1 MPKDVYILSIDI
13 KHTIDMQTDNTLSTY
28 SLDRKTASRLLK
40 VSIRTLDRYIKA
52 KKLSSR
58 VDSGHIWLNKEEVRK
73 FKSGR
78 LSTVI
83 VDDVDM
89 STPRMSIDMTMGT
102 SIDNVDKVEVIEAKD
117 KQKVP
122 KEENEIYKKLY
133 FDVKEELNMK
143 QERLEMA
150 NYRVGQLESQ
160 LRSSIPM
167 LEFHRDK
174 YQADKEKQELKDKIE
189 IKEKEVKE
197 VFSRVKIERFNKRIL
212 LIILLFT
219 LALQPFWLF
228 LYYR

>member
-1 MPKDVYILSIDI
+1 
-13 KHTIDMQTDNTLSTY
+13 
-28 SLDRKTASRLLK
+28 
-40 VSIRTLDRYIKA
+40 
-52 KKLSSR
+52 
-58 VDSGHIWLNKEEVRK
+58 
-73 FKSGR
+73 
-78 LSTVI
+78 
-83 VDDVDM
+83 
-89 STPRMSIDMTMGT
+89 MSIDMTMGT